1 MTLTINGSDALH
13 NDFDFWAQNYKV
25 EVLDGETVIETI
37 ESIGGEELGE
47 RFELFV
53 DDIDEENG
61 FVAELEDEEG
71 NTVKIAM
78 INPPNYI
85 PD

>member
-1 MTLTINGSDALH
+1 MATLTINGSDALH
-13 NDFDFWAQNYKV
+13 TDFDFWAQHYKV
-25 EVLDGETVIETI
+25 EVLKDGKVIETI
-37 ESIGGEELGE
+37 ESICAVELDE

-61 FVAELEDEEG
+61 FVAEIEEDG
-71 NTVKIAM
+71 NTVKITM